1 MAISPVITRGFGSFG
16 NVNLLPTR
24 GFTAAEVVLIKIR
37 LAVTG
42 FIMNQ
47 IAVSGYDLS
56 SLALDGNTAT
66 RFNVTGVLRNE

>member
-47 IAVSGYDLS
+47 IAVAGYDLS